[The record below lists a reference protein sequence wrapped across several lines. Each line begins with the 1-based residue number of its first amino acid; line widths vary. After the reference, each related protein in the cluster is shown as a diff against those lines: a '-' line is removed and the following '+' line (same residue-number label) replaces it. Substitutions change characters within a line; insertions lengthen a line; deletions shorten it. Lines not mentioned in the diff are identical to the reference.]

1 MSRDAIALL
10 ILLGFAIVVP
20 TVIIALSALVGRPR
34 RKATDLTPYECGV
47 KPFESA
53 RQRFSVK
60 FYLVAMLFI
69 LFDVEAAFLYPWAI
83 ALKDQARS
91 GAPTFVLVTML
102 VFLGTLAIGY
112 MYAYWRGAFEWDR

>member
-1 MSRDAIALL
+1 MNPNGIALL
-10 ILLGFAIVVP
+10 VLGAFAVATPLALLV
-20 TVIIALSALVGRPR
+20 LSAIAGRPK

-53 RQRFSVK
+53 RHRFSVK

-69 LFDVEAAFLYPWAI
+69 LFDVEAAFFYPWAI

-91 GAPTFVLVTML
+91 GGPGFVLATML
-102 VFLGTLAIGY
+102 VFLGILAVGY
-112 MYAYWRGAFEWDR
+112 LYALGRGALDWDR

>member
-1 MSRDAIALL
+1 MDRDAIALL
-10 ILLGFAIVVP
+10 ILLGFAVTVP
-20 TVIIALSALVGRPR
+20 TVIIGLSWLVGRPR
-34 RKATDLTPYECGV
+34 RQATDLTPYECGV

-91 GAPTFVLVTML
+91 GAPMFVLVTML

-112 MYAYWRGAFEWDR
+112 IYAYGRGAFEWDR